1 MSDILY
7 TSNVLKPRN
16 GVGGDSIYLHLRDG
30 TYVLN
35 AASRSIDMNR
45 AQMESLA
52 EFILD
57 VMENKTESLMRDCST
72 QMMDTVYRPD
82 YTSAIYSKLSFQ
94 KTKGYDMVSVQFHLF
109 GSGLIG
115 AVSFDIH
122 LDMEDAGWIA
132 SYIVQTKETALAA

>member
-1 MSDILY
+1 MSNILY

-30 TYVLN
+30 TYALH
-35 AASRSIDMNR
+35 ADSRNIDMTR

-94 KTKGYDMVSVQFHLF
+94 KTKGYELIHIRFQLF

-115 AVSFDIH
+115 AVGFDIH

-132 SYIVQTKETALAA
+132 SHIVQTKEVAQAA